1 MNKYEVLYI
10 LSTQIDD
17 AAKDAAI
24 EKFSSVVTTAG
35 GSVEKLDKWGVRRL
49 AYPIKFKNDGFYVL
63 MSFTGEATLPAE
75 ITRQMNISDEVLRHI
90 IVKMD

>member
-10 LSTQIDD
+10 LSTQLDD

-24 EKFSSVVTTAG
+24 EKFSSVITTAG
-35 GSVEKLDKWGVRRL
+35 GTVDKLDKWGVRRL
-49 AYPIKFKNDGFYVL
+49 AFPIKFKNDGFYVL
-63 MSFTGEATLPAE
+63 VNFSGDATIPAE

-90 IVKMD
+90 IVKLN

>member
-17 AAKDAAI
+17 AQKDAAI
-24 EKFSSVVTTAG
+24 EKFSSIVTTAG
-35 GSVEKLDKWGVRRL
+35 GTVDKLDKWGVRRL
-49 AYPIKFKNDGFYVL
+49 AFPIKFKNDGFYVL
-63 MSFTGEATLPAE
+63 MNISGTAELPAE

-90 IVKMD
+90 IVKQD